1 MDASGKMGMARSYRS
16 KRPLV
21 GSSLLKP
28 TYVAEALVSSAR
40 LFNSVLGNKHR
51 YNFVVLTATRT
62 PFGISFPNN

>member
-1 MDASGKMGMARSYRS
+1 MDASGKMGMAL
-16 KRPLV
+16 KL
-21 GSSLLKP
+21 SLEAP
-28 TYVAEALVSSAR
+28 SRWIVTSQADYVAEALVSSAC